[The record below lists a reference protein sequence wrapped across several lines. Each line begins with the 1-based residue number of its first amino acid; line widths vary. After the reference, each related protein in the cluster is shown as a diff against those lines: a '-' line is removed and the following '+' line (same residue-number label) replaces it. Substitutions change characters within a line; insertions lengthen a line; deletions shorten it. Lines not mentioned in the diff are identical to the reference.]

1 MRWDLKRIES
11 IMAKQK
17 EKLSLPVGPRTVAT
31 NRRARHEYF
40 IEETYEAG
48 LVLTGT
54 EIKSIR
60 MGRVNLQDGFVLVR
74 NGEAMLMNVH
84 ISAYEQGNR
93 FNHEETRPRKLLLH
107 KKEIRELHVAATQ
120 RSWTIVPL
128 RLYIDERGRAKIE
141 IGIARG
147 KQLHDKRD
155 TIAKRETERE
165 LRRVIKNAY

>member
-1 MRWDLKRIES
+1 
-11 IMAKQK
+11 MAKQK
-17 EKLSLPVGPRTVAT
+17 EKLAMPVGPRTVAT

-40 IEETYEAG
+40 IEETFEAG
-48 LVLTGT
+48 MVLTGT

-74 NGEAMLMNVH
+74 NGEATLMNVH
-84 ISAYEQGNR
+84 IGIYEHGNR
-93 FNHEETRPRKLLLH
+93 NNHEETRARKLLLH

-128 RLYIDERGRAKIE
+128 RLYINDRGRAKVE

-147 KQLHDKRD
+147 KQLHDKRE
-155 TIAKRETERE
+155 TIAKRDNERE
-165 LRRVIKNAY
+165 LRRVLKNAY